1 MSRILSLPLF
11 LLLLAT
17 TVQTATANNLHYTT
31 EPADTVAPDSLP
43 NNSVLG
49 KGSNVSAIVPV
60 LQDSAT
66 AVIVSRLNALTGE
79 ELFKHSQLG
88 LYVYDLTADT
98 PVFGCGQDQQLRPAS
113 CEKIVTAVTA
123 LSKLGPDY
131 RYRTQL
137 LTDGKPADSLLN
149 GNLYLRGGFD
159 PLIGNSD
166 VKLLVGTLKEQGIT
180 HISGDLVFDR
190 TFKDT
195 ASKGWGWCW
204 DDDDTP
210 LTPMLYNARPGLE
223 KYFSEALKNAGIVLQ
238 GRQCYGTVP
247 RRAELLTERMYT
259 VRQVLPRMMKQSDNL
274 FAETLFYQLA
284 ASDGRHYAGRQRAVH
299 HIEDLL
305 SSLDIDAG
313 TYQIADG
320 SGLSLYNYLT
330 PRLLV
335 ALLRH
340 AHSNAGIYREL
351 LQALP
356 VAGRDGTLRRRM
368 TSGSAHGNVRAKTGT
383 LEGVITL
390 AGYCTA
396 ANGHLLCFAIM
407 NQGILKGSVARRF
420 QDRVCQALTE

>member
-60 LQDSAT
+60 LQDSAK

-210 LTPMLYNARPGLE
+210 LTPMLYNAGRAW
-223 KYFSEALKNAGIVLQ
+223 KSIFLKL
-238 GRQCYGTVP
+238 
-247 RRAELLTERMYT
+247 
-259 VRQVLPRMMKQSDNL
+259 
-274 FAETLFYQLA
+274 
-284 ASDGRHYAGRQRAVH
+284 
-299 HIEDLL
+299 
-305 SSLDIDAG
+305 
-313 TYQIADG
+313 
-320 SGLSLYNYLT
+320 
-330 PRLLV
+330 
-335 ALLRH
+335 
-340 AHSNAGIYREL
+340 
-351 LQALP
+351 
-356 VAGRDGTLRRRM
+356 
-368 TSGSAHGNVRAKTGT
+368 
-383 LEGVITL
+383 
-390 AGYCTA
+390 
-396 ANGHLLCFAIM
+396 
-407 NQGILKGSVARRF
+407 
-420 QDRVCQALTE
+420 

>member
-1 MSRILSLPLF
+1 M
-11 LLLLAT
+11 
-17 TVQTATANNLHYTT
+17 
-31 EPADTVAPDSLP
+31 
-43 NNSVLG
+43 
-49 KGSNVSAIVPV
+49 
-60 LQDSAT
+60 
-66 AVIVSRLNALTGE
+66 
-79 ELFKHSQLG
+79 
-88 LYVYDLTADT
+88 YDLTADT

-247 RRAELLTERMYT
+247 RRAELLTERIHT

-274 FAETLFYQLA
+274 FAETLF
-284 ASDGRHYAGRQRAVH
+284 
-299 HIEDLL
+299 
-305 SSLDIDAG
+305 
-313 TYQIADG
+313 YQIADG